1 MAVRSRAVLIRS
13 LATSIRL
20 ATRPGAPSLGTRLAA
35 LPRLVRAT
43 VDGRYGGA
51 SLLRLAGM
59 AAAVVYIVSPV
70 DLLPESV
77 LLLAGLTDD
86 AVAATWLVS
95 SLIQETERF
104 LEWERAMGGQ
114 PAPGTPATVRGRVL
128 GPR

>member
-1 MAVRSRAVLIRS
+1 MAVRSRALLFRS
-13 LATSIRL
+13 LATSLRL
-20 ATRPGAPSLGTRLAA
+20 ATRPGAPSLAVRFGA
-35 LPRLVRAT
+35 LPRLLRAT
-43 VDGRYGGA
+43 LDGRYGGT

-95 SLIQETERF
+95 SVIQETERF
-104 LEWERAMGGQ
+104 LQWERTTGAST
-114 PAPGTPATVRGRVL
+114 PGRPATVRSEVVDPG
-128 GPR
+128 